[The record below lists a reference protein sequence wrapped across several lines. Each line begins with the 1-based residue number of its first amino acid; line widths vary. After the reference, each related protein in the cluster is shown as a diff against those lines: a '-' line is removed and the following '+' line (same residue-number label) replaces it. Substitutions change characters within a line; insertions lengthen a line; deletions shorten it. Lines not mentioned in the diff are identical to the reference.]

1 LDRSASVQGPS
12 VEAISHAEAIIELA
26 PQTSSLAQVHRPLQW
41 LCSVLD
47 ACGGALRVTYREA
60 ADLAELLPGL
70 LARTPV
76 DGGWRAALD
85 GEPSVDGSAVDGA
98 AVDGADVYGPASVGL
113 LRRADVV
120 DAVELVGRE
129 PGNSEL
135 LVMVDQRV
143 VRLSGVAPAIWR
155 ALAVPADFAGLAERI
170 APEIGL
176 PEGYA
181 DLLERAIT
189 ELEGHGVLARL

>member
-1 LDRSASVQGPS
+1 M
-12 VEAISHAEAIIELA
+12 H
-26 PQTSSLAQVHRPLQW
+26 
-41 LCSVLD
+41 
-47 ACGGALRVTYREA
+47 
-60 ADLAELLPGL
+60 
-70 LARTPV
+70 
-76 DGGWRAALD
+76 
-85 GEPSVDGSAVDGA
+85 GST
-98 AVDGADVYGPASVGL
+98 VDGADVYGPASVGL

-129 PGNSEL
+129 PGDSEL

-155 ALAVPADFAGLAERI
+155 ALATPADFAGLAERI
-170 APEIGL
+170 APEVGL

-181 DLLERAIT
+181 HLLERAIT